1 MFLNVI
7 GKAVCKSKTLYLP
20 YVNPALIVNGKETTR
35 GEITNRNTKIGISGQ
50 TDKRIF
56 RWPH

>member
-50 TDKRIF
+50 TVKSNF
-56 RWPH
+56 G